1 MPLQT
6 NIMTAARAIITSNS
20 IPIGFMKNLRCTET
34 KQRGSVMGLG
44 EVTKKERPLL
54 SITCTWACDFYL
66 IDLMRTGLPGL
77 DNRLVMSLQQY
88 KDTQI
93 LLNVPV
99 DITVWKKDALVIV
112 GGVVTATAN
121 EVLCTIKDIY
131 LDSSSWSVEE
141 QQVCGLNQ
149 SGEYLS
155 PVIFG
160 FTNIPTP
167 TIPTLG

>member
-6 NIMTAARAIITSNS
+6 DTMTAARAIITSNG
-20 IPIGFMKNLRCTET
+20 IPIGFIKNLRCTET

-44 EVTKKERPLL
+44 EITKRERPLL
-54 SITCTWACDFYL
+54 AITCTWNCDFYL

-77 DNRLVMSLQQY
+77 DNRLVMTLQQY
-88 KDTQI
+88 KDTQT

-112 GGVVTATAN
+112 AGVVVQTVN

-131 LDSSSWSVEE
+131 LDSTSWDVQEN
-141 QQVCGLNQ
+141 QICGFSQ
-149 SGEYLS
+149 SGEYTS
-155 PVIFG
+155 PVIMG
-160 FTNIPTP
+160 ITNIPP
-167 TIPTLG
+167 PNVPR

>member
-6 NIMTAARAIITSNS
+6 DTMTAARAIITSNG

-54 SITCTWACDFYL
+54 AITCTWSCDFYL

-77 DNRLVMSLQQY
+77 DNRLVMTLQQY
-88 KDTQI
+88 KDTQT

-99 DITVWKKDALVIV
+99 DITVWKKDALVIA
-112 GGVVTATAN
+112 GGVVVQTVN

-131 LDSSSWSVEE
+131 LDSTNFSIDE
-141 QQVCGLNQ
+141 QQISGFQQ
-149 SGEYLS
+149 SGEYTS
-155 PVIFG
+155 PIIMG
-160 FTNIPTP
+160 ITNLPTP
-167 TIPTLG
+167 PRPTVG